1 MLPNNPT
8 EQQVLEVLKTLGNP
22 RILASNYLGKPKYL
36 IASEWMDDYL
46 HIFKVVLIVFGC
58 LSLVFGLM
66 EHITHPEAT
75 ELIELV
81 FEVIGHVLS
90 DTIQRLFSGFALAT
104 LIFAIISN
112 YESKVKLKEWNPK
125 NLPKVPKEQ
134 AVTIKKATVF

>member
-1 MLPNNPT
+1 MFTKKNPEEVKKELRANIDDMLPNNPT

-46 HIFKVVLIVFGC
+46 HILKVVLIVFGC

-66 EHITHPEAT
+66 EHITHPEAM

-90 DTIQRLFSGFALAT
+90 DTIQSLFSGFDFRNN
-104 LIFAIISN
+104 I
-112 YESKVKLKEWNPK
+112 KL
-125 NLPKVPKEQ
+125 
-134 AVTIKKATVF
+134 

>member
-1 MLPNNPT
+1 MFTKKNPEEVKKELRANIDDMLPNNPT

-46 HIFKVVLIVFGC
+46 HILKVVLIVFGC

-90 DTIQRLFSGFALAT
+90 DTIQSLFSGFDFRNN
-104 LIFAIISN
+104 I
-112 YESKVKLKEWNPK
+112 KL
-125 NLPKVPKEQ
+125 
-134 AVTIKKATVF
+134 